1 MNTAQITAL
10 MFSSILSVLIFWIFK
25 EMGRRN
31 EKALP
36 VIVIN
41 YLVCMILGNIVLGET
56 HLLKPSTL
64 TKEGVWPIFFL
75 GFLFM
80 VTFLLMAESTRE
92 SGASLSAVAS
102 KMSMVIPVCSAMVF
116 FNEAISSQ
124 LLIGIS
130 LALLSVGLIT
140 YQSDNTGGFSWLL
153 IAVFIGSGGV
163 DLSMNLIKHQD
174 YSGWSNMQFTTLT
187 FFGAAVAG
195 LLYMLWQGL
204 NHGFK
209 VKIPRE
215 TLFFGVLLG
224 GINLFSIYAIYHALD
239 MFKSSTSVFFTVNN
253 VLVVMGS
260 VTVGLVYKE
269 GFNSRKIIGLIAAVF
284 ALILLG

>member
-1 MNTAQITAL
+1 MNTVQITAL

-31 EKALP
+31 VKALP
-36 VIVIN
+36 VIVMN
-41 YLVCMILGNIVLGET
+41 YLVCMILGNIILGET
-56 HLLKPSTL
+56 HLLQPSTL

-102 KMSMVIPVCSAMVF
+102 KMSMVIPVSSALFLFGEEV
-116 FNEAISSQ
+116 STQ

-140 YQSDNTGGFSWLL
+140 YQSENTGGFSWLL

-163 DLSMNLIKHQD
+163 DLSMNLIKHQH

-239 MFKSSTSVFFTVNN
+239 VFESNSSVFFTVNN

-260 VTVGLVYKE
+260 VTVGLVYRE

>member
-1 MNTAQITAL
+1 MNTTQITAL
-10 MFSSILSVLIFWIFK
+10 MFSSLLSVLIFWIFK
-25 EMGRRN
+25 EMGRRK

-41 YLVCMILGNIVLGET
+41 YVVCMVLGNIVLGET
-56 HLLKPSTL
+56 HLLKSGTL

-80 VTFLLMAESTRE
+80 VTFLFMAESTRE

-102 KMSMVIPVCSAMVF
+102 KMSMVIPVSSALF
-116 FNEAISSQ
+116 LFDEEISAE

-140 YQSDNTGGFSWLL
+140 YQSENKGGFSWLL
-153 IAVFIGSGGV
+153 IAVFVGSGGV
-163 DLSMNLIKHQD
+163 DLSMNLIKHQH
-174 YSGWSNMQFTTLT
+174 YSGWSNLQFTTLT
-187 FFGAAVAG
+187 FFGATVAG
-195 LLYMLWQGL
+195 LLYTLWKWL
-204 NHGFK
+204 NHGFEI
-209 VKIPRE
+209 KILPS

-239 MFKSSTSVFFTVNN
+239 VFESSSSVFFTVNN

-269 GFNSRKIIGLIAAVF
+269 GFNTRKIIGLIAAVF

>member
-1 MNTAQITAL
+1 MNTTQIIAL
-10 MFSSILSVLIFWIFK
+10 IFSSLLSVLIFWIFK
-25 EMGRRN
+25 EMGRRK

-41 YLVCMILGNIVLGET
+41 YVVCMVLGNIVLGET
-56 HLLKPSTL
+56 HLLKSGTL

-80 VTFLLMAESTRE
+80 VTFLFIAESTRE

-102 KMSMVIPVCSAMVF
+102 KMSMVIPVSSALF
-116 FNEAISSQ
+116 LFDEEISAE

-140 YQSDNTGGFSWLL
+140 YQSENKGGFSWLL
-153 IAVFIGSGGV
+153 IAVFVGSGGV
-163 DLSMNLIKHQD
+163 DLSMNLIKHQH
-174 YSGWSNMQFTTLT
+174 YSGWSNLQFTTLT

-195 LLYMLWQGL
+195 LLYTLWKWL
-204 NHGFK
+204 NHGFEI
-209 VKIPRE
+209 KILPS

-239 MFKSSTSVFFTVNN
+239 VFESSSSVFFTVNN

-269 GFNSRKIIGLIAAVF
+269 GFNTRKIIGLIAAVF

>member
-10 MFSSILSVLIFWIFK
+10 MFSSILSALIFWIFK

-31 EKALP
+31 VKALP
-36 VIVIN
+36 VIVMN
-41 YLVCMILGNIVLGET
+41 YLVCMILGNIILGET
-56 HLLKPSTL
+56 HLLQPSAL
-64 TKEGVWPIFFL
+64 TKEGVWPIFIL

-102 KMSMVIPVCSAMVF
+102 KMSMVIPVSSAMVF

-140 YQSDNTGGFSWLL
+140 YQSENKGGFSWLL

-163 DLSMNLIKHQD
+163 DLSMNLIKHQN
-174 YSGWSNMQFTTLT
+174 YSGWSNMQFTTL
-187 FFGAAVAG
+187 
-195 LLYMLWQGL
+195 
-204 NHGFK
+204 
-209 VKIPRE
+209 I
-215 TLFFGVLLG
+215 FFGVLLG

-260 VTVGLVYKE
+260 VIVGIFYKE
-269 GFNSRKIIGLIAAVF
+269 AFNLRKIIGLIAA
-284 ALILLG
+284 

>member
-1 MNTAQITAL
+1 MNTTQITAL

-25 EMGRRN
+25 EMGRRK

-41 YLVCMILGNIVLGET
+41 YVVCMVLGNIVLGET
-56 HLLKPSTL
+56 HLLKSGTL

-80 VTFLLMAESTRE
+80 VTFLFMAESTRE

-102 KMSMVIPVCSAMVF
+102 KMSMVIPVSSALF
-116 FNEAISSQ
+116 LFDEEISAE

-140 YQSDNTGGFSWLL
+140 YQSENKGGFSWLL
-153 IAVFIGSGGV
+153 IAVFVGSGGV
-163 DLSMNLIKHQD
+163 DLSMNLIKHQH
-174 YSGWSNMQFTTLT
+174 YSGWSNLQFTTLT
-187 FFGAAVAG
+187 FSGATVTG
-195 LLYMLWQGL
+195 LLYTLWKWL
-204 NHGFK
+204 NHGFEI
-209 VKIPRE
+209 KILPS

-239 MFKSSTSVFFTVNN
+239 VFESSSSVFFTVNN

-269 GFNSRKIIGLIAAVF
+269 GFNTRKIIGLIAAVF

>member
-1 MNTAQITAL
+1 MNTAQITSL

-25 EMGRRN
+25 EMGRR
-31 EKALP
+31 KGKVLP

-41 YLVCMILGNIVLGET
+41 YLVCMILGNIILGET
-56 HLLKPSTL
+56 HLLKPNTL

-80 VTFLLMAESTRE
+80 VTFLLMAESTHE

-102 KMSMVIPVCSAMVF
+102 KMSMVIPVSTALVLF
-116 FNEAISSQ
+116 EEEISTQ

-130 LALLSVGLIT
+130 LALFSVGLIT
-140 YQSDNTGGFSWLL
+140 YQSENKGGFSWLL
-153 IAVFIGSGGV
+153 IAVFFGSGGV
-163 DLSMNLIKHQD
+163 DLSMNLIKHQH

-195 LLYMLWQGL
+195 LLYMLWQGFK
-204 NHGFK
+204 HGFK
-209 VKIPRE
+209 VKILRK

-224 GINLFSIYAIYHALD
+224 VINLFSIYAIYHALD
-239 MFKSSTSVFFTVNN
+239 VFESSSSVFFTVNN

-260 VTVGLVYKE
+260 VTIGLIYKE
-269 GFNSRKIIGLIAAVF
+269 GFNLRKIIGLIAAVF